1 MIMPKLW
8 DSNFADVLHN
18 FVTQSLQFAA
28 DFIQC
33 TMSMPDVENTGT
45 MFGLSVS
52 LKDVRLLDDKQQRIR
67 KHKTSNSRKLSADDV
82 RKLFNVFYK
91 FLFYSKPPSYL
102 NSRLLENCWPCLAGL
117 AKVEM
122 TNTCQQENCLIMC
135 LTGLKG
141 KRLIFQRW

>member
-1 MIMPKLW
+1 
-8 DSNFADVLHN
+8 
-18 FVTQSLQFAA
+18 
-28 DFIQC
+28 
-33 TMSMPDVENTGT
+33 MSMPDVENTGT

-102 NSRLLENCWPCLAGL
+102 NSRLLENC
-117 AKVEM
+117 
-122 TNTCQQENCLIMC
+122 
-135 LTGLKG
+135 
-141 KRLIFQRW
+141 